1 MHSFDSEEIFMSY
14 IFVSPRKNT
23 QSFNKYIFDDVL
35 TLLHSFPLS
44 NLTRIRRSLLSP
56 VIPAEL
62 WWISEVGW
70 PYEIGR
76 RARAELGRTEASP
89 EG

>member
-1 MHSFDSEEIFMSY
+1 MTDELIELVQYGM
-14 IFVSPRKNT
+14 VSSPWYDPMGLPFHRGL
-23 QSFNKYIFDDVL
+23 YC
-35 TLLHSFPLS
+35 P
-44 NLTRIRRSLLSP
+44 P

>member
-1 MHSFDSEEIFMSY
+1 MASDWLSQFGDLGPFFH
-14 IFVSPRKNT
+14 VNVVALLLPPSPRIPCIIHPRPHHGMR
-23 QSFNKYIFDDVL
+23 FGGLYC
-35 TLLHSFPLS
+35 P
-44 NLTRIRRSLLSP
+44 P

-70 PYEIGR
+70 PYEISR